1 MKTKLIGSDKMG
13 GGPGAASGQSRDGT
27 ATELVKSADVLG
39 RRFVRILAGVDG
51 ASAIE
56 EVLSEDFVAYLPYIR
71 HAVHG
76 KEKFEAQMK
85 EFRSAF
91 SHLHCDIDEVIDD
104 GMRVA
109 VRCTWRGTHTGDL
122 MGIAA
127 THRKIEFT
135 ETHLLRL
142 FAGRIVEDHVSA
154 NLSDLL
160 HQLDAAQFGMLPRFS
175 GYTFPSREGDVRLP
189 AIIAKTVMSPLPL

>member
-1 MKTKLIGSDKMG
+1 QLRKQRAPVHNCTAVLWHLPHNTHMKTKIIGSEKMG
-13 GGPGAASGQSRDGT
+13 GGHGAASGQSRDGT

-85 EFRSAF
+85 EFRSALDRKSTRLNS
-91 SHLHCDIDEVIDD
+91 SHLIISYAVFCLKKKNRKVQSDVKPIHRDRGLDRIHATQSQRAHNIARVHWGFKHPDEGISVFID
-104 GMRVA
+104 
-109 VRCTWRGTHTGDL
+109 
-122 MGIAA
+122 
-127 THRKIEFT
+127 
-135 ETHLLRL
+135 
-142 FAGRIVEDHVSA
+142 GRFRSA
-154 NLSDLL
+154 
-160 HQLDAAQFGMLPRFS
+160 S
-175 GYTFPSREGDVRLP
+175 GQ
-189 AIIAKTVMSPLPL
+189 